1 MSYKLL
7 SLKLVTGLAC
17 TALAAAAVLALA
29 APAGAQD
36 DGPAA
41 APRQDGP
48 PSRDWAPQRGR
59 RGGNEDFPPPPPP
72 PHHDP
77 ETAFSDMDADSDGC
91 VNLEEFKAFGER
103 MRAEG
108 PPHLRRGEGR
118 PEAGERGQGFPPPPR
133 GEHGV
138 RGEGPDGPRHG
149 LDSDKGPGPRR
160 GVAPGRGPGAG
171 DGPRQFGQPGQDAPI
186 RIGRGERPPQDGQ
199 RPRGPMNPD
208 AVFDSIDANNDGTV
222 SREEF
227 SAHRPPM
234 GPPPGAGRGPRPGGD
249 SNQARPPVR

>member
-7 SLKLVTGLAC
+7 SLKLAAGLAC

-41 APRQDGP
+41 APREDGP
-48 PSRDWAPQRGR
+48 PPRDWAPQRGR

-72 PHHDP
+72 PRHDP
-77 ETAFSDMDADSDGC
+77 EKAFAEMDADSDGC
-91 VNLEEFKAFGER
+91 VNLEEFKAFGEK
-103 MRAEG
+103 MRGEG
-108 PPHLRRGEGR
+108 PPHLRRGEGQ
-118 PEAGERGQGFPPPPR
+118 RGPGAR
-133 GEHGV
+133 GEHGD
-138 RGEGPDGPRHG
+138 RADGPGDPRQG
-149 LDSDKGPGPRR
+149 LGVDRGPGPRQ
-160 GVAPGRGPGAG
+160 GLAPGRGPGAG
-171 DGPRQFGQPGQDAPI
+171 DGPRQFGQAGQDAPI

-234 GPPPGAGRGPRPGGD
+234 GPPPGGGRGERPGGDRGPRPGGD
-249 SNQARPPVR
+249 SNQPGPPVR